1 MQLILSHASRVTT
14 AQLVET
20 EQGSP
25 LWSFRDQSPFFFFL
39 NNWIFKIF
47 IYLAALILVA
57 AFGIYVASCRIF
69 GCSTWTL

>member
-25 LWSFRDQSPFFFFL
+25 LWSFRDQSPFFL
-39 NNWIFKIF
+39 KNNWIIKIF
-47 IYLAALILVA
+47 IYLAASILVA